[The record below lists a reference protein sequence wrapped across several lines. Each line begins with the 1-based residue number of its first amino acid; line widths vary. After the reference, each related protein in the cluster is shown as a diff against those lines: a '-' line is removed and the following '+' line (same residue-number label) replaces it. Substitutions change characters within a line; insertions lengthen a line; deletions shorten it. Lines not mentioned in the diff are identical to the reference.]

1 MLNLLNLLNLLKL
14 SHPGSKHPKGK
25 EVIRI
30 PGSPILPW
38 GALTHFRM
46 QGELSSRLVKQG

>member
-1 MLNLLNLLNLLKL
+1 MLNLLKL